1 MGNVSKITS
10 FKWEENVFSIN
21 EKLKKFIK
29 SIKTYDEES
38 NIGYIFEAD
47 VEYPRNL
54 YDFHNGLPFLPERM
68 KILKC
73 SKLLCNLYDK
83 KNYVVRLKALKQ
95 ALNHGL
101 TVKKV
106 HRLIQFNE
114 KTWLITYIDMDT
126 K

>member
-47 VEYPRNL
+47 VEYPKNL
-54 YDFHNGLPFLPERM
+54 
-68 KILKC
+68 
-73 SKLLCNLYDK
+73 
-83 KNYVVRLKALKQ
+83 
-95 ALNHGL
+95 
-101 TVKKV
+101 
-106 HRLIQFNE
+106 
-114 KTWLITYIDMDT
+114 
-126 K
+126 

>member
-1 MGNVSKITS
+1 MGNVSNITS

-54 YDFHNGLPFLPERM
+54 YDFHNDLPFLPERM

-73 SKLLCNLYDK
+73 SKLLCNLY
-83 KNYVVRLKALKQ
+83 AIFMQ
-95 ALNHGL
+95 
-101 TVKKV
+101 
-106 HRLIQFNE
+106 
-114 KTWLITYIDMDT
+114 T
-126 K
+126 KLFA